1 MILKFLIVRIN
12 SNMYIKRNMFD
23 TTCTRYTLSLTYY
36 FFYCQIL
43 DSCGI
48 FLIKMEVFYDT
59 PTLLQI
65 TSHSYQKTPTPAIFG
80 VTPFHFAN
88 PKTMVSIVLYWIH
101 VGILQI

>member
-1 MILKFLIVRIN
+1 
-12 SNMYIKRNMFD
+12 
-23 TTCTRYTLSLTYY
+23 
-36 FFYCQIL
+36 
-43 DSCGI
+43 
-48 FLIKMEVFYDT
+48 MEVFYDT